1 MNGVGVLLTAV
12 MLSQTN
18 DPATFDVQ
26 GHRGAR
32 GHAPENTLP
41 GFERALAIG
50 VDTLELDVG
59 VTRDGVVVIHHDRRL
74 NPDLARGPD
83 GGWIAAPGPTIHS
96 LTHAQLQRY
105 DVGRIRPGSEYAKRF
120 ARQKPIDG
128 TRIPRLADL
137 FELVKA
143 SGVRFNIETKVSPEA
158 PDETLAPEP
167 FALALLAEVRKAGVE
182 RRTTIQS
189 FDFRTLAVVQRE
201 APGLGTAYLTSEKKG
216 AAVPR
221 MVHEAKGAIWS
232 PDWRDLD
239 PQALAVARELGV
251 RVIPWTVNAPADIA
265 RILDMKVDGMISDYP
280 DRVRAALKARR

>member
-1 MNGVGVLLTAV
+1 MLLIALISQSTTA
-12 MLSQTN
+12 
-18 DPATFDVQ
+18 FDLQ

-41 GFERALAIG
+41 GFERALELG

-83 GGWIAAPGPTIHS
+83 GQWIAAPGPTLHS
-96 LTHAQLQRY
+96 LTYAELQRY
-105 DVGRIRPGSEYAKRF
+105 DVGRIRPGSEYAKQF
-120 ARQKPIDG
+120 AHQKPLDG

-137 FELVKA
+137 FELVKD
-143 SGVRFNIETKVSPEA
+143 STVRFNIETKVSAKA
-158 PDETLAPEP
+158 PDETLPPEP
-167 FALALLAEVRKAGVE
+167 FARALLAEVRKAGVE

-189 FDFRTLAVVQRE
+189 FDFRTLAVVQSE
-201 APGLGTAYLTSEKKG
+201 APGMATAYLTSERKG
-216 AAVPR
+216 EAIPR
-221 MVHEAKGAIWS
+221 MVREAKGAIWS

-239 PQALAVARELGV
+239 PRALAVARELGL
-251 RVIPWTVNAPADIA
+251 RVIPWTVNQPADIA
-265 RILDMKVDGMISDYP
+265 RVLDLKVDGIISDYP